1 MPTRHLS
8 SLLLLV
14 LCLWAMPLVAG
25 ARSSDVAST
34 APRLDSL
41 HVPKLS
47 FAPQIE
53 DFKGMEPSP
62 RAAAAMLRVEGFVQH
77 DPHDG
82 QPLSQKTVVYIG
94 YTDKNLYVVCLCFDN
109 EPSKIRATM
118 ARRELIDSDD
128 QFGFILDTFQDKKN
142 GVFFYMN
149 PFGVQQDGIWAEGNS
164 PDYSY
169 DMVWNSKAE
178 LTANGYLLWF
188 EVPFKDLRFPKTG
201 EQHWGVLF
209 ERDIRR
215 TNEFSFY
222 PPITANVQGFL
233 SQEGKMQGLHE
244 ISPGRNMQF
253 NPYVSYRAFRALDT
267 RDSLDPRFDSRFAE
281 GRTGLDSKVVLKDA
295 LVLDTT
301 VNPDF
306 AQVESDEPQITVNQR
321 FEVFFPEKRPFFLE
335 NSSYFQTPIN
345 LVFTRRIAD
354 PEYGVR
360 LTGKLGRWSLGFL
373 MADDKSPGKSVIASD
388 PLFGKKA
395 YFGILR
401 INRDFGKENTIGVI
415 YTDREL
421 GSPAGTQCAA
431 DSTIGSV
438 SGTDPCLVRSNRVG
452 GIDTRL
458 KFGTKWQLKAQALA
472 SSTDF
477 NNGTHLGGPAYQ
489 VYVERSSRAMEYNVL
504 YIDNSPGFQ
513 THTGFFQQPDLR
525 HFSNFWQYKFYRQG
539 KKLLWQG
546 PSVYTNNEWDKSN
559 LRLQYYAN
567 VNYRWV
573 FERQTTFG
581 VYGNIGHERLRP
593 KDFSTLTSNV
603 DYAHHHEGFW
613 VNTAYFKQV
622 TFSAEVNWGQQTNY
636 DTAVGPPVLA
646 RANNIIAGA
655 SIRPVRGL
663 TIDNTYLL
671 SRMSDL
677 ATGANAFNN
686 HIIRSKW
693 NYQFNREMSVR
704 FIGQYNTT
712 LTNPSLSS
720 LDPQNAFNADFLFTY
735 LVHPGTA
742 LYVGYNSDLQN
753 YDRALC
759 DRTGSGECVDPTA
772 SLLRTQNR
780 FLNDGRQIFVKIAYL
795 FRF

>member
-1 MPTRHLS
+1 MS
-8 SLLLLV
+8 AS
-14 LCLWAMPLVAG
+14 AG
-25 ARSSDVAST
+25 PKDGPALNSPV
-34 APRLDSL
+34 LDSL
-41 HVPKLS
+41 HIPKLS
-47 FAPQIE
+47 FSPRFE
-53 DFKGMEPSP
+53 DFAGMEPGP
-62 RAAAAMLRVEGFVQH
+62 QVAAAMLKIEGFTQH
-77 DPHDG
+77 DPNDG
-82 QPLSQKTVVYIG
+82 QPVSQKTVVYIG

-109 EPSKIRATM
+109 EPSKIRAVM
-118 ARRELIDSDD
+118 SRRELIDQDD

-149 PFGVQQDGIWAEGNS
+149 PVGVQQDGIWAEGKN

-178 LTANGYLLWF
+178 LTGNGYIAWF
-188 EVPFKDLRFPKTG
+188 EVPFKDLRFPRTG

-215 TNEFSFY
+215 TNEFTFY
-222 PPITANVQGFL
+222 PRVKANVLGFL
-233 SQEGKMQGLHE
+233 SQEGSIDGLRE

-253 NPYVSYRAFRALDT
+253 NPYVSYRGFRALDT

-281 GRTGLDSKVVLKDA
+281 GRMGVDSKVILKDA

-335 NSSYFQTPIN
+335 NSSFFQTPIN

-360 LTGKLGRWSLGFL
+360 LTGKVGRWALGFL
-373 MADDKSPGKSVIASD
+373 MADDKSPGQSVIASD
-388 PLFGKKA
+388 PLAGQKA
-395 YFGILR
+395 YFGIVR
-401 INRDFGKENTIGVI
+401 INRDFGKENTIGLI

-421 GSPAGTQCAA
+421 NSPPGTQCAD

-438 SGTDPCLVRSNRVG
+438 SGTDPCLVASNRVG

-458 KFGTKWQLKAQALA
+458 KFGKNWQMTAQALA
-472 SSTDF
+472 SSTVF
-477 NNGTHLGGPAYQ
+477 NNGMRLAGPAYQ
-489 VYVERSSRAMEYNVL
+489 VYVERSSRKMEFNSL

-525 HFSNFWQYKFYRQG
+525 HFSNFWYYHFRRDG
-539 KKLLWQG
+539 KKLQWHG
-546 PSVYTNNEWDKSN
+546 PSIYTNNEWDKSG
-559 LRLQYYAN
+559 LRLQYYENAN
-567 VNYRWV
+567 YK
-573 FERQTTFG
+573 FSFDRQTSLG
-581 VYGNIGHERLRP
+581 VYQNLGHERLRP
-593 KDFSTLTSNV
+593 KDFSTLLSNV
-603 DYAHHHEGFW
+603 DYAHHHEGFFM
-613 VNTAYFKQV
+613 NTAYFKQV
-622 TFSAEVNWGQQTNY
+622 NFSVEVNWGQETNY
-636 DTAVGPPVLA
+636 DPAVGPPVLA
-646 RANNIIAGA
+646 RANNVIASA
-655 SIRPVRGL
+655 SIRPLGGL

-671 SRMSDL
+671 SRL
-677 ATGANAFNN
+677 ADVGTGANAFNN

-712 LTNPSLSS
+712 LRNPLLSS
-720 LDPQNAFNADFLFTY
+720 LDPQKAFNADILFTY
-735 LVHPGTA
+735 LLHPGTA
-742 LYVGYNSDLQN
+742 IYVGYNSDLQN
-753 YDRALC
+753 YDRLLC
-759 DRTGSGECVDPTA
+759 DRNGGGQCVDPTA

>member
-1 MPTRHLS
+1 MPSRGAILG
-8 SLLLLV
+8 LLL
-14 LCLWAMPLVAG
+14 CLAAG
-25 ARSSDVAST
+25 RVCALPRGGNVIST
-34 APRLDSL
+34 PPLDSL
-41 HVPKLS
+41 RVPKLS
-47 FAPQIE
+47 FAPQFE

-62 RAAAAMLRVEGFVQH
+62 RVASSMLRVEGFVQH
-77 DPHDG
+77 DPNDG

-109 EPSKIRATM
+109 EPAKIRAAM
-118 ARRELIDSDD
+118 SRRELIDSDD
-128 QFGFILDTFQDKKN
+128 QFGFILDTFQDNKN

-149 PFGVQQDGIWAEGNS
+149 PVGVQQDGIWFEGNN

-169 DMVWNSKAE
+169 DMVWNSKGE

-188 EVPFKDLRFPKTG
+188 EVPFKDLRFPRTS

-215 TNEFSFY
+215 TNEFAFY

-233 SQEGKMQGLHE
+233 SQEGKLDGLSE

-281 GRTGLDSKVVLKDA
+281 GRTGLDSKVILKDA

-301 VNPDF
+301 INPDF

-335 NSSYFQTPIN
+335 NSSFFQTPIN

-354 PEYGVR
+354 PEYGAR

-373 MADDKSPGKSVIASD
+373 MADDKSPGKSVIAGD
-388 PLFGKKA
+388 PLFGRKA
-395 YFGILR
+395 YFGIMR
-401 INRDFGKENTIGVI
+401 INRDFGRENTFGVI

-421 GSPAGTQCAA
+421 DSPPGTQCADA
-431 DSTIGSV
+431 STIGSV

-458 KFGTKWQLKAQALA
+458 KFGPKWQLTAQALA

-477 NNGTHLGGPAYQ
+477 NNRAHLGGPAYQ
-489 VYVERSSRAMEYNVL
+489 VYVERSSRVMEYNVL

-525 HFSNFWQYKFYRQG
+525 HFSNYWRYKFFRN
-539 KKLLWQG
+539 KKLQWHG
-546 PSVYTNNEWDKSN
+546 PTLYTNNEWDKSN
-559 LRLQYYAN
+559 LRLQYYEN
-567 VNYRWV
+567 LNYRFV
-573 FERQTTFG
+573 FDRQTTIG
-581 VYGNIGHERLRP
+581 VYENLGHERLRP
-593 KDFSTLTSNV
+593 KDFSTLLSNV
-603 DYAHHHEGFW
+603 DYAHHHLGLF
-613 VNTAYFKQV
+613 VNSGYFKQV
-622 TFSAEVNWGQQTNY
+622 IFSADVNWGQETNY
-636 DTAVGPPVLA
+636 DTTVGPPVLA
-646 RANNIIAGA
+646 RANNIMATA
-655 SIRPVRGL
+655 SIRPLRGL

-671 SRMSDL
+671 SRLSDVD
-677 ATGANAFNN
+677 TGANAFNN

-693 NYQFNREMSVR
+693 NYQFNREMSLR

-712 LTNPSLSS
+712 LLNPALSS
-720 LDPQNAFNADFLFTY
+720 LDPQKAFNADFLFTY

-742 LYVGYNSDLQN
+742 VYVGYNSDLQN
-753 YDRALC
+753 YDRTLC
-759 DRTGSGECVDPTA
+759 DRTAAGQCIDPSA